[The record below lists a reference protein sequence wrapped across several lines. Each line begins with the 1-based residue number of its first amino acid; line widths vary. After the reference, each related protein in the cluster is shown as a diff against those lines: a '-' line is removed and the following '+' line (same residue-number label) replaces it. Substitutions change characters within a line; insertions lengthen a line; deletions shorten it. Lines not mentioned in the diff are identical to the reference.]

1 MRRLLTAAALA
12 LVWCCCRPA
21 SAAAGSC
28 PTSITACG
36 CTIASSGF
44 YQLGSDL
51 TATNPNAD
59 CLDVKAA
66 NVNLWLDGHSISGTG
81 SRIGLHLLKT
91 ARGAFIEGL
100 DLGSGAFASVGSF
113 AIGIEDDADG
123 AIIGHT
129 NVSDNS
135 NVGVLLNRV
144 NGSLVSDFGAFS
156 NSYGVE
162 LSGATL
168 CSIQRATLEGNSIYG
183 MWLSGSSRNVVN
195 FFEAQDNLIA
205 GLYLGCQPHSG
216 PTGGRC
222 KPSSKN
228 HIYDGPEV
236 GPASA
241 SQNYG
246 VAIDSGNVG
255 NVLSGITA
263 GGDAVT
269 DLVDQNAGCSNLWF
283 NNSGANN
290 NPCIH

>member
-1 MRRLLTAAALA
+1 MRTLLAAAAIAFILY
-12 LVWCCCRPA
+12 CCRPV

-36 CTIASSGF
+36 CTIASGGF
-44 YQLGSDL
+44 YELVSDL
-51 TATNPNAD
+51 AATNPNAD
-59 CLDVKAA
+59 CLDIKAA
-66 NVNLWLDGHSISGTG
+66 NVNLWLDGHSISGAG
-81 SRIGLHLLKT
+81 SGIGLHLLKT

-100 DLGSGAFASVGSF
+100 DLASGAFASIGSF
-113 AIGIEDDADG
+113 EIGIQDDADS

-135 NVGVLLNRV
+135 GVGVLLNRV
-144 NGSLVSDFGAFS
+144 SGSLVSDFGAYS
-156 NSYGVE
+156 DAYGVE

-168 CSIQRATLEGNSIYG
+168 CSIQRVTLDGNSIYG
-183 MWLSGSSRNVVN
+183 IWLNGSSRNVIN

-205 GLYLGCQPHSG
+205 GVYLGCQPTSG

-222 KPSSKN
+222 KPSSTN
-228 HIYDGPEV
+228 HISDGPEV

-246 VAIDSGNVG
+246 IAIDSGNTG
-255 NVLSGITA
+255 NVLSGIMA
-263 GGDAVT
+263 NGDATT
-269 DLVDQNAGCSNLWF
+269 DLADQNAGCVNLWF
-283 NNSGANN
+283 NNNGSNN